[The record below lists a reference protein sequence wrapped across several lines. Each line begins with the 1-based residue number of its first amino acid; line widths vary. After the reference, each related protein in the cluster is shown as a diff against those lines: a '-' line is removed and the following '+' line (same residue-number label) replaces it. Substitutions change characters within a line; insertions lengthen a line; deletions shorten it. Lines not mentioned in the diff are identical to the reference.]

1 MSVSPLL
8 YFVRHV
14 WQHHRKPLAWLLV
27 GFVLP
32 WFVFVR
38 LAREVWEDEGLP
50 GDHSILEFLHA
61 HATPA
66 LDALAVGL
74 SRAGGP
80 LGASLLAGAIWL
92 GLLLAGPRRALAFF
106 GLAVGGAQ
114 LLNLSAK
121 YLLLRTRPSLWVSL
135 APETSYSFPSGHT
148 MAAAALAAAVGFL
161 LWRTRWRWPAV
172 AVGLLWAVGMGWSR
186 MYLGVH
192 YPSDVLAGW
201 VGSVGWVGGLHL
213 LFSRYFRELGV
224 VWHEWEN
231 RALRRPLDA

>member
-1 MSVSPLL
+1 MFFSQLL
-8 YFVRHV
+8 LFIRHV
-14 WQHHRKPLAWLLV
+14 WQHHRQLLAGLLL

-38 LAREVWEDEGLP
+38 VAREVWEDQGLP
-50 GDHSILEFLHA
+50 GDKWMLEFLHTHGT
-61 HATPA
+61 HAQ
-66 LDALAVGL
+66 DALAVGL

-80 LGASLLAGAIWL
+80 IGASLLAAGIGV
-92 GLLLAGPRRALAFF
+92 GLLVARKRRALLFF
-106 GLAVGGAQ
+106 ALAVVGAQ

-121 YLLLRTRPSLWVSL
+121 YVLLRTRPSLWVSL
-135 APETSYSFPSGHT
+135 APETSYSFPSGHS
-148 MAAAALAAAVGFL
+148 MAAAALATTVGFL

-172 AVGLLWAVGMGWSR
+172 AAGLLWAGGMGWAR

-213 LFSRYFRELGV
+213 LFSRYIRELGV
-224 VWHEWEN
+224 VWHEWED
-231 RALRRPLDA
+231 RQREPLETL